1 MSLNPAQRAAVE
13 HRGGPLLVLA
23 GAGTGKTRVITH
35 RVAQL
40 MDEGVAPWRILAVTF
55 TNKAAGEMR
64 ERIVSAS
71 GGRHPVHELWVG
83 TFHSICARILRRH
96 GESVGLSPRFSIY
109 DPGDQA
115 TVMGQVLKELRA
127 PDKLYSPRGVLGW
140 LDKAKNQGWGPEQID
155 RLSLPEPVSSV
166 VRQAYT
172 LYEKRLR
179 AADAADFGDLLLLT
193 VKLLRD
199 AQRPRGSRG
208 QLDDFE
214 PAARLATR
222 FQHVVVDEFQDTN
235 PVQAELVDLLATRAE
250 LCVVGDD
257 DQAIY
262 GWRGADVAQIL
273 QFAERH
279 PGTELVRLEQNYRS
293 TTRILRCADAV
304 IRRNRGRL
312 GKTLWSERGEG
323 DAVRVIQVDDER
335 MEARLVAMEIR
346 EAIDDGA
353 SPDEFAVF
361 YRTHAQSRALEEHLR
376 RAGLTCRLVG
386 GVAFYER
393 MEVKDVLSYLTVLL
407 NPNSD
412 VHLQRIINRPA
423 RKLGKTSVDRLVDR
437 AGAEGI
443 SLWQA
448 LHEPTAAGLARA
460 AAKRVLELVGLIEG
474 LRARMA
480 GRRLDEIMAE
490 LVEVTGYRAWLDED
504 DSPEAQARLENLQEL
519 LGNVQEFVEERPTA
533 EPWEYLELVS
543 LVGGERGEGD
553 RGRAITLMTIHSA
566 KGLEFPVVYLTGMEE
581 RVFPHAR
588 VIDDPVQMEEE
599 RRLAYVALTRA
610 KDRLTL
616 TLTRRRRLYGQLQ
629 LGTPSRFVGEL
640 PTDAIASVGL
650 RPVPRMLELARPSS
664 GSARG
669 GASGSASG
677 VAAAP
682 RPAPERG
689 WNADIEYDAEPDVP
703 FTDEE
708 LGGGAPR
715 AQASRDVGEGVALY
729 VGMHVRHVR
738 FGVGTLLGWSGM
750 GQSLKLELRFPG
762 HGAKTI
768 LARFCEPL

>member
-13 HRGGPLLVLA
+13 HRGSPLLVLA

-40 MDEGVAPWRILAVTF
+40 MDEGVEPWRMLAVTF

-64 ERIVSAS
+64 ERIVSLC
-71 GGRHPVHELWVG
+71 GDRHPVRELWVG

-96 GESVGLSPRFSIY
+96 GDAVGLSPRFSIY

-115 TVMGQVLKELRA
+115 TVMTQVLKDIKA
-127 PDKLYSPRGVLGW
+127 PDKLYTPRGVLGW
-140 LDKAKNQGWGPEQID
+140 LDKAKNQGWGPDGID
-155 RLSLPEPVSSV
+155 RLQLPAPVAAV
-166 VRQAYT
+166 VREAYA
-172 LYEKRLR
+172 LYDKRLR
-179 AADAADFGDLLLLT
+179 AADAADFGDLLRLT

-199 AQRPRGSRG
+199 AQRPRGG
-208 QLDDFE
+208 QLGDLD

-235 PVQAELVDLLATRAE
+235 PVQAELIDLLASRAE

-262 GWRGADVAQIL
+262 GWRGADVDQIL
-273 QFAERH
+273 SFADRH

-304 IRRNRGRL
+304 IRRNRSRL
-312 GKTLWSERGEG
+312 GKTLWSDRGEG
-323 DAVRVIQVDDER
+323 EAVRVLCLEDER
-335 MEARLVAMEIR
+335 MEARLVAQEIR

-376 RAGLTCRLVG
+376 RVGLACRLVG

-407 NPNSD
+407 NPSSD
-412 VHLQRIINRPA
+412 VHLQRIVNRPA
-423 RKLGKTSVDRLVDR
+423 RKIGKTSVDKLVER
-437 AGAEGI
+437 AAAEGL

-448 LHEPTAAGLARA
+448 LHEPLAAGLGRP
-460 AAKRVLELVGLIEG
+460 AAKRVLELVGMIEG
-474 LRARMA
+474 LRERMV
-480 GRRLDEIMAE
+480 GRRLDELLAE
-490 LVEVTGYRAWLDED
+490 IVEVTGYRAWLDED

-519 LGNVQEFVEERPTA
+519 LGNAQEFAEERPDA
-533 EPWEYLELVS
+533 EPFEYLELVS

-588 VIDDPVQMEEE
+588 VLDDPVQLEEE

-629 LGTPSRFVGEL
+629 VNPPSRFVSDL
-640 PTDAIASVGL
+640 PTDAVASVGL
-650 RPVPRMLELARPSS
+650 RPAPRLEVARPSA
-664 GSARG
+664 GLALAFGG
-669 GASGSASG
+669 GAGPHAP
-677 VAAAP
+677 AAGDP
-682 RPAPERG
+682 PPSRTPS
-689 WNADIEYDAEPDVP
+689 WKDDIEYDAEPDLP

-708 LGGGAPR
+708 LGRGGPPAR
-715 AQASRDVGEGVALY
+715 ADVGEGVALY

-738 FGVGTLLGWSGM
+738 FGEGVLLGWSGM
-750 GQSLKLELRFPG
+750 GPSLKLSLRFPG
-762 HGAKTI
+762 HGVKTI

>member
-13 HRGGPLLVLA
+13 HRGSPLLVLA

-40 MDEGVAPWRILAVTF
+40 MDEGVEPWRILAVTF
-55 TNKAAGEMR
+55 TNKAAAEMR
-64 ERIVSAS
+64 ERIVALC

-96 GESVGLSPRFSIY
+96 GEAVGLSPRFSIY

-115 TVMGQVLKELRA
+115 TVMGQVLKELKV
-127 PDKLYSPRGVLGW
+127 PDKLYTPRGVLGW
-140 LDKAKNQGWGPEQID
+140 LDKAKNQGWGPEGID
-155 RLSLPEPVSSV
+155 RLELPAPVAAV
-166 VRQAYT
+166 ARNAYE
-172 LYEKRLR
+172 LYDKRLR
-179 AADAADFGDLLLLT
+179 AADAADFGDLLRLA
-193 VKLLRD
+193 VKLLRG
-199 AQRPRGSRG
+199 AQHPRGG
-208 QLDDFE
+208 QLADFD

-235 PVQAELVDLLATRAE
+235 PVQAELIDLLASRAE

-273 QFAERH
+273 RFAERH

-293 TTRILRCADAV
+293 TARILRCADAV

-323 DAVRVIQVDDER
+323 DPVRVLVLEDER
-335 MEARLVAMEIR
+335 MEARLVAQEIR

-353 SPDEFAVF
+353 SPDELAVF

-376 RAGLTCRLVG
+376 RVGLSCRLVG

-407 NPNSD
+407 NPHSD

-423 RKLGKTSVDRLVDR
+423 RKLGKTSVDRLVER
-437 AGAEGI
+437 AAAEGI

-448 LHEPTAAGLARA
+448 LQEPTAAGLSRP
-460 AAKRVLELVGLIEG
+460 AAKRVLELVGMIEG
-474 LRARMA
+474 LRARMP
-480 GRRLDEIMAE
+480 GRRLDELMAE
-490 LVEVTGYRAWLDED
+490 IVEVTGYRAWLDED

-519 LGNVQEFVEERPTA
+519 LGNVQEFAEERPDA
-533 EPWEYLELVS
+533 EPFEYLELVS

-588 VIDDPVQMEEE
+588 VIDDPVQLEEE

-629 LGTPSRFVGEL
+629 VGQPSRFVMDL
-640 PTDAIASVGL
+640 PPDAVASVGL
-650 RPVPRMLELARPSS
+650 RPAPRMLEVSRPSL
-664 GSARG
+664 
-669 GASGSASG
+669 
-677 VAAAP
+677 VP
-682 RPAPERG
+682 RPQPEPS
-689 WNADIEYDAEPDVP
+689 WKDDIEYDAEPDVP

-708 LGGGAPR
+708 LADGGRAP
-715 AQASRDVGEGVALY
+715 ASRPPAPAQSDVGEGVALY

-738 FGVGTLLGWSGM
+738 FGEGVLLGWSGL
-750 GQSLKLELRFPG
+750 GPSLKLELRFPG
-762 HGAKTI
+762 HGVKTI